1 MKKVLVKYFTY
12 EYIGEITSIIALT
25 AIVITIVY
33 GCVAYYMQ

>member
-1 MKKVLVKYFTY
+1 MKRIVEKYFTY
-12 EYIGEITSIIALT
+12 EYMGEVATIIALT